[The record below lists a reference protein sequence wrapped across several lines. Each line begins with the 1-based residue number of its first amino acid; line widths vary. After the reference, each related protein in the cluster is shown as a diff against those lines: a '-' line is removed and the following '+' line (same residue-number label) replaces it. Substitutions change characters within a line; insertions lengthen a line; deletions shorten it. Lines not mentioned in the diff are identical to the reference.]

1 MSTALYYNNAY
12 AQSGIKYSSKDF
24 LFRITATNALKDKR
38 RGHSLTVNYVYTQS
52 NSKEQHLRNSGG
64 LQRLFMQ
71 RSSCSSSRNNRL
83 LFNHTLTERHIE
95 LIGFGF
101 VCGKKLLYA
110 VELQI
115 SLTAS
120 SRWRRG
126 RVEDNYIRKTNTSSS
141 SCSNTFQEFSP
152 TVTSLASCVPENN
165 CITPPHPPIPL
176 TQ

>member
-1 MSTALYYNNAY
+1 M
-12 AQSGIKYSSKDF
+12 
-24 LFRITATNALKDKR
+24 TATNALEDKR
-38 RGHSLTVNYVYTQS
+38 RGHSLTVNSVYTQS

-71 RSSCSSSRNNRL
+71 RSSSSSSSSRNNRL
-83 LFNHTLTERHIE
+83 LLNHTLTERHIE

-101 VCGKKLLYA
+101 VCAKKLLYA

-120 SRWRRG
+120 SIWRRS

-141 SCSNTFQEFSP
+141 SCSNIFQEFSP
-152 TVTSLASCVPENN
+152 TVTSFASCVPENN
-165 CITPPHPPIPL
+165 CIPPPPHTHTHTPHHNII
-176 TQ
+176 TFICSC